1 MLATLRPL
9 ARAAAAGL
17 APRAARALAPPLAR
31 RAVSLGCTQPR
42 VVLAGAARMSSTAA
56 PPEPAPPKPSS
67 WEVVVDPS
75 NFAAEVMESP
85 VPVILDCHAS
95 WCAPCQQL
103 KPILQRAV
111 AGAGGRLKLATLD
124 TDAHPQLAQQLQ
136 VRSLPTVFGLSGGKL
151 VDSFVGLLPQPQL
164 EEFLRKLIAFA
175 PDVAPE
181 EQPATDEPPADSPT
195 AILARAA
202 KTLEEGSPKE
212 AADDVQALYAT
223 LLDADAPAAAGTEDK
238 ARCLAM
244 LARCA
249 FAAGAKEECGALIE
263 MLKQK
268 VRGGRARKARC
279 R

>member
-1 MLATLRPL
+1 MLRCLL
-9 ARAAAAGL
+9 
-17 APRAARALAPPLAR
+17 PRAARALAPPAR
-31 RAVSLGCTQPR
+31 RAAASFGCTAPR
-42 VVLAGAARMSSTAA
+42 IALAGAARMSSTAA
-56 PPEPAPPKPSS
+56 PPQPAPPQPTS

-95 WCAPCQQL
+95 WCQPCQQL

-111 AGAGGRLKLATLD
+111 SAAGGRLKLATLD
-124 TDAHPQLAQQLQ
+124 TEAHPQLTQQLQ

-151 VDSFVGLLPQPQL
+151 VDSFVGLMPQPQL
-164 EEFLRKLIAFA
+164 EEFLRKLLAFA

-181 EQPATDEPPADSPT
+181 DQPATEPPADS
-195 AILARAA
+195 AAAVLARAA
-202 KTLEEGSPKE
+202 KLLEEGSPKE

-223 LLDADAPAAAGTEDK
+223 LLDAEAPAAAGTEDK

-249 FAAGAKEECGALIE
+249 FAAGAEAECRALIE

-268 VRGGRARKARC
+268 VSRDGRRGGQGRGGGGGRGGSP
-279 R
+279 